1 MNLKENQM
9 NIETWKKYIDD
20 NICSDKLEVLY
31 KLVSTRNVKYDEF
44 KILLKYIKEI

>member
-1 MNLKENQM
+1 MNSRENQM

-31 KLVSTRNVKYDEF
+31 TLVSTRNVKYDEF
-44 KILLKYIKEI
+44 KILLEYIKEM